1 MESSKIDENISD
13 ELILSV
19 IEELDRKI
27 RAQVYEDLKIS
38 ESSEDTERT
47 KADLECERRKT
58 VALEVLISSV
68 QIQRLY
74 FVVRSVI
81 LGLFSAILT
90 LGTIAVLGTID
101 LIQAIILG
109 VFVFTF
115 SLVASRLLDKQIV
128 KVSRKIVSILSKR
141 KRIRDFVLKNF

>member
-1 MESSKIDENISD
+1 MESSKIDENIND

-27 RAQVYEDLKIS
+27 RAQVYEDLKVS
-38 ESSEDTERT
+38 ESSGDKERT

>member
-74 FVVRSVI
+74 FIVRSVI

>member
-38 ESSEDTERT
+38 ESSENTERT

>member
-1 MESSKIDENISD
+1 MASSKIDENVSD

-19 IEELDRKI
+19 IEDLDRKI

-38 ESSEDTERT
+38 ESSEEKERT
-47 KADLECERRKT
+47 RANLECERRKT
-58 VALEVLISSV
+58 AALEVLISSV

-101 LIQAIILG
+101 LLQAIILG

-128 KVSRKIVSILSKR
+128 KVSRKIVSVLSKR

>member
-109 VFVFTF
+109 VFV
-115 SLVASRLLDKQIV
+115 L
-128 KVSRKIVSILSKR
+128 
-141 KRIRDFVLKNF
+141 